1 MKPYLCASP
10 SSPSSAAEPTDRLY
24 LRHQPNDLLTASP
37 ASLAPVRY
45 IWWRAKGGHS
55 LAPSLPNVRTCS
67 GGINDHIDARTP
79 SPSTF
84 PSRPPR
90 PSAQHAARGVCRKRQ
105 RQRPGPDHYI
115 IQHASM
121 DEFDGLRPTGPGIKV
136 ALHPDTQIA
145 KEESLQEPGR
155 PALPC
160 PALPCSPV
168 RHQHLHLRHPS
179 HARAPGPFRAR
190 WSLIPVPLSPPAGDR
205 PSAASRAVVCV
216 CVWSAP
222 LAVYVRGRPP
232 SARASVPV
240 CRDHP
245 GTRGQGTRRVGEPA
259 SARRDVQE
267 GLVHAFRAASIVV
280 PPVPSCPPVHLA
292 ITNQSICPASS

>member
-1 MKPYLCASP
+1 
-10 SSPSSAAEPTDRLY
+10 
-24 LRHQPNDLLTASP
+24 
-37 ASLAPVRY
+37 
-45 IWWRAKGGHS
+45 
-55 LAPSLPNVRTCS
+55 
-67 GGINDHIDARTP
+67 
-79 SPSTF
+79 
-84 PSRPPR
+84 
-90 PSAQHAARGVCRKRQ
+90 
-105 RQRPGPDHYI
+105 
-115 IQHASM
+115 M
-121 DEFDGLRPTGPGIKV
+121 DKFDGLRPTGPGIKV

-155 PALPC
+155 

-216 CVWSAP
+216 CVRSAP
-222 LAVYVRGRPP
+222 LAVCVRGRPP

-259 SARRDVQE
+259 SARRDVQPARVLFESRVQPSRDQTGIHIHDE
-267 GLVHAFRAASIVV
+267 GLVHAFRAASIA
-280 PPVPSCPPVHLA
+280 VPSSCAPRNRQPIDLPRQLLNLA
-292 ITNQSICPASS
+292 ARAQALALVTAARSRDPLQTRTYIPLTGIINIIIIIACVR

>member
-67 GGINDHIDARTP
+67 GGINDHIDAAHHHRYGGACLYTLWPPTESLASSCFVVTQADISASACTPRCNRSAGRDTIAVRIPFPPPTPVRTAR
-79 SPSTF
+79 ST
-84 PSRPPR
+84 
-90 PSAQHAARGVCRKRQ
+90 RGLQERQ
-105 RQRPGPDHYI
+105 RQRPGPDHYT

-121 DEFDGLRPTGPGIKV
+121 DKFDGLRPTGPGIKV

-155 PALPC
+155 

-222 LAVYVRGRPP
+222 LAVCVRGRPP

-245 GTRGQGTRRVGEPA
+245 GTRGTDRK
-259 SARRDVQE
+259 S
-267 GLVHAFRAASIVV
+267 VV
-280 PPVPSCPPVHLA
+280 
-292 ITNQSICPASS
+292 